1 MDPPRY
7 NQVLDFIAILGQSDP
22 TAFQSYNYSI
32 QHEYPSIQRDKVTQI
47 NSKSLPTIADVV
59 AHLKLLKAF
68 GALKA
73 KVLGTT
79 SVIKDLNPAQH
90 KYWQVFITNAVR
102 RFIIFVSALRKYSCD
117 TVSTVVREDIFF
129 KVIKNKKFESMMS
142 QIMPPL
148 DVIMVWHAFLL
159 NPKTFYDSFTRTDFI
174 VFAKYPLPLDRIH
187 GCIDNTTF
195 EFNVPEIY
203 RENYSSLLQPFI
215 N

>member
-1 MDPPRY
+1 
-7 NQVLDFIAILGQSDP
+7 
-22 TAFQSYNYSI
+22 
-32 QHEYPSIQRDKVTQI
+32 
-47 NSKSLPTIADVV
+47 
-59 AHLKLLKAF
+59 
-68 GALKA
+68 
-73 KVLGTT
+73 
-79 SVIKDLNPAQH
+79 
-90 KYWQVFITNAVR
+90 
-102 RFIIFVSALRKYSCD
+102 LRKYSCD
-117 TVSTVVREDIFF
+117 TVSTVVREDTFF

-203 RENYSSLLQPFI
+203 RENYSSLLQAFTNDANDLIFDPIDDLLGFYVYI
-215 N
+215 VLMNECQSR